1 MIPALSLDNIKIHLR
16 HGLVIDDFTAAFAPG
31 DFAALLGCNGSGKTT
46 ILRAI
51 MGFIHLTMGRIS
63 LFGEPAGSRS
73 RGRAAYVP
81 QAPAIDYKMP
91 VSVRDVIAMGRYG
104 VRGPGRKL
112 VEEDWHAV
120 EASLRKTGLTD
131 LAERPV
137 GHLSG
142 GERQKMQLARALCQA
157 PDILLL
163 DEPTAN
169 LDLGAQRECLD
180 LIEEIHATG
189 KITVVIVM
197 HDLQALPRRC
207 GRAVIIDG
215 GRKVFD
221 GDLTGVF
228 TRANLSH
235 IYKKMTDRVIGELI
249 EESGRKR
256 IP

>member
-1 MIPALSLDNIKIHLR
+1 MIPAVNLDGIEIHLR
-16 HGLVIDDFTAAFAPG
+16 HGPVIEEFSAAFAPG

-51 MGFIHLTMGRIS
+51 MGFVRLTRGRIS
-63 LFGEPAGSRS
+63 LFGELAGPISRA
-73 RGRAAYVP
+73 RAAYVP

-91 VSVRDVIAMGRYG
+91 VSVRDVVAMGRYG
-104 VRGPGRKL
+104 ARGLGRRL
-112 VEEDWHAV
+112 IEEDRLAV
-120 EASLRKTGLTD
+120 ENALGKTGLTH

-157 PDILLL
+157 PDVLLL

-180 LIEEIHATG
+180 LIEEIHAAG
-189 KITVVIVM
+189 GMTVVIVM

-207 GRAVIIDG
+207 ERAVIIDG

-221 GDLTGVF
+221 GDFAGVF

-256 IP
+256 LP